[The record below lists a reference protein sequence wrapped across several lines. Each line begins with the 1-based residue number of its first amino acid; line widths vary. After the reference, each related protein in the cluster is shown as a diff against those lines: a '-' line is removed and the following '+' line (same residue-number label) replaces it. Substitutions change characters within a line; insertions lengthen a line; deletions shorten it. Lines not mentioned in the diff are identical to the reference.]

1 MDEDYVHCPPPPPHG
16 GGPEHHEESNFRE
29 IGHAAL
35 IPVGQYAGQILLWN
49 YDVESSQTTK
59 SFLVNP
65 LVANCGPALTELP
78 QTLASNLFCSGH
90 TFLPD
95 GSLVAVGG
103 FPAGSSSH
111 NAAFRFNPR
120 ALNGVGST
128 PPPTPWQPWPSTG
141 SVMTLPRYYPT
152 ALLLNRRSLLSPTG
166 WHLDGASVMVLG
178 GPKAIVGDLG
188 NALWEFQENALT
200 NWRQVYWPTTADQSY
215 DIVAPANYGDDAR
228 FDSYPRALQ
237 LSNGDIF
244 VAGDV
249 DTAAGIP
256 STGHGKSWWIQTP
269 TPALPWRLNRGP
281 VMATDRHYGT
291 AVLLHQLNHKDRLL
305 VLGGSAASTV
315 PPVGALTPSASVQ
328 ELRPTVNPQEPY
340 GWSARAP
347 LTQERV
353 WLNGV
358 VLPTGD
364 VLITGGASAQ
374 GQPVY
379 APELYRIGADP
390 TLPVDPTNSSTLMAT
405 PTTVAGCPG
414 HFGPTPRLYH
424 HVAVLLPNGKVFI
437 AGGESRYP
445 EPSSHFT
452 AELFEPPYLHQ
463 GHRPVIDDAPAQV
476 SFSAENDQRTFAVGA
491 TLPIGDTLDRVVLLR
506 PASVTH
512 HFDVDQ
518 RYIELDFTVDSYSE
532 PFPQPNP
539 PIAGYSLTVTAPD
552 EMLAP
557 PGWYMLF
564 VVSSKGGTG
573 HRVPSVGEFVRFQ

>member
-1 MDEDYVHCPPPPPHG
+1 MDPDYVHCPPEGGEEHDHG
-16 GGPEHHEESNFRE
+16 SNFRE
-29 IGHAAL
+29 IAHAAL
-35 IPVGQYAGQILLWN
+35 IPVGQYAGHILLWN
-49 YDVESSQTTK
+49 YDVTSTQTTA

-78 QTLASNLFCSGH
+78 QALASNIFCSGH

-103 FPAGSSSH
+103 FPAGTSSH

-141 SVMTLPRYYPT
+141 SVMTLARYYPT

-178 GPKAIVGDLG
+178 GPKSIVGDLG

-215 DIVAPANYGDDAR
+215 DIVSPANFADDAR
-228 FDSYPRALQ
+228 SDSYPRALQ

-249 DTAAGIP
+249 DTAAGQP
-256 STGHGKSWWIQTP
+256 STAHGKTWRIRTP
-269 TPALPWRLNRGP
+269 TPTRPWELHRGP

-291 AVLLHQLNHKDRLL
+291 AVLLHRENQPDRLL
-305 VLGGSAASTV
+305 VLGGSVAPS
-315 PPVGALTPSASVQ
+315 VGPLAPTASVQ
-328 ELRPTVNPQEPY
+328 ELRPTGDPSFPY
-340 GWSARAP
+340 DWSNRAP
-347 LTQERV
+347 LTQPRV

-364 VLITGGASAQ
+364 VLVTGGASSPS
-374 GQPVY
+374 QPVY
-379 APELYRIGADP
+379 APELYRVGSNPGA
-390 TLPVDPTNSSTLMAT
+390 PVDPTNFSTLMAT
-405 PTTVAGCPG
+405 PPVVAGCPG
-414 HFGPTPRLYH
+414 NSGPTPRLYH

-437 AGGESRYP
+437 AGGESRHP

-452 AELFEPPYLHQ
+452 AELFEPPYLSH
-463 GHRPVIDDAPAQV
+463 GLPPVIDDAPAQV
-476 SFSAENDQRTFAVGA
+476 ALASVGNVPTFVLK
-491 TLPIGDTLDRVVLLR
+491 TSMPIGDTLDRVVLLR

-518 RYIELDFTVDSYSE
+518 RYVELELGNSFASVHPELNLVSYTTTVR
-532 PFPQPNP
+532 
-539 PIAGYSLTVTAPD
+539 APD

-564 VVSSKGGTG
+564 VVSTKSGTG